1 MIRKSGNLPDGTLS
15 PTGKGEG
22 TWSRLSETRDAL
34 FTARRSRLVE
44 REVRMTT
51 ATTAVLLVLLGA
63 FSRLLPHPPNFVALG
78 AIGLYAGARLPRR
91 WAWAVPIAAM
101 LLSDLVLDPGSGR
114 RAVTFVR
121 IAVYGSFALMVLV
134 GRRLAGNARAG
145 RLAALSAGGAV
156 FFFLTTN
163 FAVWVSGGG
172 YPPTPAGLA
181 AAYVLALPFF
191 WNTLAAEL
199 AGTAVLFG
207 LDAIARR
214 EAARRALRSVAAIGI
229 AVASFEAGSVAAA
242 QVPPVS
248 ESVVV
253 TATAAPEGINEVGAA
268 VTVVTREDIERNGWR
283 TVQDVLR
290 SVPGALVARSG
301 GPGAQTS
308 VFLRGANSTH
318 TLVLVDGVRV
328 NSPFFPGYDFTLL
341 STENI
346 ERIEIVRGPFSAL
359 YGSES
364 IGGVV
369 HVFTRPAGDKFS
381 GRVVGEAGNHDQ
393 RELEAFASAGTTFFG
408 IAASARD
415 RQDNGDRVNDD
426 WRERSGSLRLEGRF
440 GDTRVALEGSTA
452 DGELGL
458 PGPVGGETP
467 ENRYF
472 PREDRI
478 VLPATFHPVSGHSAS
493 VTLGWVRS
501 RPSFASPSFQSH
513 TDARTLEGRAADT
526 FSAGAH
532 RLTAFAEWQRWKVE
546 DSSNFG
552 VNLDGEHATI
562 WSVGS
567 EDSIDLAGGW
577 LATAGLRYDDH
588 SRFGD
593 VWSPR
598 ASISWRTGRWKLRAS
613 GGTGFRAPSVG
624 ELFYPFSG
632 NPDLQP
638 ERSTSYDLGAEYEV
652 AGGRASASVFWNAF
666 LHLIVYDFAT
676 GLNFN
681 VGRARSRGAE
691 LSWRQAISSVTSV
704 DAGYTYL
711 DTEDQD
717 TGLALIRRP
726 RHSGFLGMTL
736 TPVSRLDVSPRAV
749 FVGPRSDVKALSTTD
764 RVEEPSYWRFDLYA
778 RYRMGSLAPYLRA
791 QNLNDRR
798 YEEANGFPASG
809 RRIAG
814 GLEVSF

>member
-1 MIRKSGNLPDGTLS
+1 
-15 PTGKGEG
+15 
-22 TWSRLSETRDAL
+22 
-34 FTARRSRLVE
+34 
-44 REVRMTT
+44 MTT

-229 AVASFEAGSVAAA
+229 AVAVSSFEAGSVAAA

-478 VLPATFHPVSGHSAS
+478 VLPATFHPASGHSAS

-501 RPSFASPSFQSH
+501 RPSFESPSFQSH

-562 WSVGS
+562 WSVGG

-652 AGGRASASVFWNAF
+652 AGGRASASVFWNDF
-666 LHLIVYDFAT
+666 RHLIVYDFAT

-711 DTEDQD
+711 DTEDRD

>member
-1 MIRKSGNLPDGTLS
+1 
-15 PTGKGEG
+15 
-22 TWSRLSETRDAL
+22 
-34 FTARRSRLVE
+34 
-44 REVRMTT
+44 MTT

-229 AVASFEAGSVAAA
+229 AVAVSSFEAGSVAAA

-341 STENI
+341 STENV

-478 VLPATFHPVSGHSAS
+478 VLPATFHPASGHSAS

-501 RPSFASPSFQSH
+501 RPSFESPSFQSH

-652 AGGRASASVFWNAF
+652 AGGRASASVFWNDF
-666 LHLIVYDFAT
+666 RHLIVYDFAT

-711 DTEDQD
+711 DTEDRD

>member
-1 MIRKSGNLPDGTLS
+1 
-15 PTGKGEG
+15 
-22 TWSRLSETRDAL
+22 
-34 FTARRSRLVE
+34 
-44 REVRMTT
+44 MTT

-63 FSRLLPHPPNFVALG
+63 FSRLLPHPPNFVAMG

-91 WAWAVPIAAM
+91 WAWVVPITAM
-101 LLSDLVLDPGSGR
+101 LFSDLVLDFGTGR
-114 RAVTFVR
+114 RAVTLVR
-121 IAVYGSFALMVLV
+121 IAVYGSFALMVIA

-156 FFFLTTN
+156 LFFLTTN
-163 FAVWVSGGG
+163 FAVWASGGT

-191 WNTLAAEL
+191 WNTCAAEL

-214 EAARRALRSVAAIGI
+214 EAARRALRGVAAIGI
-229 AVASFEAGSVAAA
+229 AVAVSGFDTGSFAAA
-242 QVPPVS
+242 QVPPIS

-253 TATAAPEGINEVGAA
+253 TATAAPEEINEVGAA
-268 VTVVTREDIERNGWR
+268 VTVVTREEIERNGWR

-290 SVPGALVARSG
+290 SVPGAIVARSG

-328 NSPFFPGYDFTLL
+328 NSPFFPGYDFSLL
-341 STENI
+341 STETV

-369 HVFTRPAGDKFS
+369 HVFTRPAGERLS
-381 GRVVGEAGNHDQ
+381 GRVVGEAGNRDQ
-393 RELEAFASAGTTFFG
+393 RELAAFAAAGTPFFG

-415 RQDNGDRVNDD
+415 RRDDGDRVNDD

-440 GDTRVALEGSTA
+440 GETRVALEGSTT

-467 ENRYF
+467 GNRYF

-501 RPSFASPSFQSH
+501 RPSFESPSFQSH
-513 TDARTLEGRAADT
+513 TDAQTFEGRAADT

-532 RLTAFAEWQRWKVE
+532 RVTGFAEWQRWKVD

-552 VNLDGEHATI
+552 VNLDGQHATI
-562 WSVGS
+562 WSVGG
-567 EDSIDLAGGW
+567 EDSIDLNGGW
-577 LATAGLRYDDH
+577 LATAGVRYDNH

-598 ASISWRTGRWKLRAS
+598 ASVSRHTGRWKLRAS

-652 AGGRASASVFWNAF
+652 GGGRAGASVFWNDF
-666 LHLIVYDFAT
+666 RHLIVYDFAT

-691 LSWRQAISSVTSV
+691 LSWRQAISTAASV

-711 DTEDQD
+711 DTEDRD
-717 TGLALIRRP
+717 TGLPLIRRP

-736 TPVSRLDVSPRAV
+736 TPVARLEVSPRAV
-749 FVGPRSDVKALSTTD
+749 FVGSRSDVKALSTTE

-778 RYRMGSLAPYLRA
+778 RYRIGTLAPYLRA

>member
-1 MIRKSGNLPDGTLS
+1 M
-15 PTGKGEG
+15 
-22 TWSRLSETRDAL
+22 
-34 FTARRSRLVE
+34 
-44 REVRMTT
+44 
-51 ATTAVLLVLLGA
+51 TTAVLLVLLGA
-63 FSRLLPHPPNFVALG
+63 FSRLIPHPPNFVAMG

-91 WAWAVPIAAM
+91 WAWVVPTAAM
-101 LLSDLVLDPGSGR
+101 LFSDLVIDWGTGR
-114 RAVTFVR
+114 RAITPVR
-121 IAVYGSFALMVLV
+121 IAVYGSFTLMVLA
-134 GRRLAGNARAG
+134 GRLFARKARAG
-145 RLAALSAGGAV
+145 RLAAVSIGGAV
-156 FFFLTTN
+156 FFFLTSN
-163 FAVWVSGGG
+163 FADWVTFTT
-172 YPPTPAGLA
+172 YPPTPAGLLLCYVA
-181 AAYVLALPFF
+181 AIPWF

-199 AGTAVLFG
+199 LGTAALFG
-207 LDAIARR
+207 LDALARR
-214 EAARRALRSVAAIGI
+214 EAQRHATRRLAAFLILAIALGTVPAR
-229 AVASFEAGSVAAA
+229 A

-248 ESVVV
+248 ENVVV
-253 TATAAPEGINEVGAA
+253 TATAAPENINEVGAA
-268 VTVVTREDIERNGWR
+268 VTVVTREEIERNGWR

-290 SVPGALVARSG
+290 SVPGAAVVRSG

-341 STENI
+341 STENV

-369 HVFTRPAGDKFS
+369 HVFTRPAGDKLS

-393 RELEAFASAGTTFFG
+393 RELAAFATAGTSFFG

-415 RQDNGDRVNDD
+415 RRDDGDRVNDD

-440 GDTRVALEGSTA
+440 GETRIALEGSTA

-467 ENRYF
+467 ANRYF
-472 PREDRI
+472 PREDRV
-478 VLPATFHPVSGHSAS
+478 VLPASFHPASGHSAI

-501 RPSFASPSFQSH
+501 RPSFESPSFRSH
-513 TDARTLEGRAADT
+513 TDAQTLEGRAADT
-526 FSAGAH
+526 YSAGAH
-532 RLTAFAEWQRWKVE
+532 RVTAFAEWQRWKVE

-552 VNLDGEHATI
+552 VNLDGERATI
-562 WSVGS
+562 WSVGG
-567 EDSIDLAGGW
+567 EDSIDLTGGW
-577 LATAGLRYDDH
+577 LATAGLRYDNH

-598 ASISWRTGRWKLRAS
+598 ASVSWRTGRWKLRAS

-652 AGGRASASVFWNAF
+652 AGGRAAASVFWNDF
-666 LHLIVYDFAT
+666 RHLIVYDFAT

-691 LSWRQAISSVTSV
+691 LSWRQTITTAASL

-711 DTEDQD
+711 ATEDRD
-717 TGLALIRRP
+717 TGLPLIRRP

-736 TPVSRLDVSPRAV
+736 TPVSRLEVSPRAV
-749 FVGPRSDVKALSTTD
+749 FVGARSDVKALSTTE
-764 RVEEPSYWRFDLYA
+764 RVEAPSYWRFDLYA
-778 RYRMGSLAPYLRA
+778 RYRIGPLAPYLRA

-814 GLEVSF
+814 GLEVTF

>member
-1 MIRKSGNLPDGTLS
+1 
-15 PTGKGEG
+15 
-22 TWSRLSETRDAL
+22 
-34 FTARRSRLVE
+34 
-44 REVRMTT
+44 MTT
-51 ATTAVLLVLLGA
+51 ATTAVLLVLFGA

-91 WAWAVPIAAM
+91 WAWTVPIAAM
-101 LLSDLVLDPGSGR
+101 LFSDLVIDLGSGR
-114 RAVTFVR
+114 KVITLGR
-121 IAVYGSFALMVLV
+121 IAVYGSFAVMVV
-134 GRRLAGNARAG
+134 AGRRLARNARAG

-163 FAVWVSGGG
+163 FAVWVSGRI

-199 AGTAVLFG
+199 LGTAALFG
-207 LDAIARR
+207 LDTLARR
-214 EAARRALRSVAAIGI
+214 EAQRHAMRKLVAMLIIALASSAA
-229 AVASFEAGSVAAA
+229 VA
-242 QVPPVS
+242 QVPPIS
-248 ESVVV
+248 ENVVV
-253 TATAAPEGINEVGAA
+253 TATAAPEEINEVGAA
-268 VTVVTREDIERNGWR
+268 VTVVTREEIERNGWR

-290 SVPGALVARSG
+290 SVPGAGVARSG

-328 NSPFFPGYDFTLL
+328 NSPFFPGYDFSLL
-341 STENI
+341 STENV
-346 ERIEIVRGPFSAL
+346 ERIEVVRGPFSAL

-369 HVFTRPAGDKFS
+369 HVFTRPAGDRFS
-381 GRVVGEAGNHDQ
+381 GRVVGEAGNRDQ
-393 RELEAFASAGTTFFG
+393 RELAAFATAGTSLFG

-415 RQDNGDRVNDD
+415 RKDDGDRVNDD

-440 GDTRVALEGSTA
+440 GEARVALEGSTV

-467 ENRYF
+467 GNRYF

-478 VLPATFHPVSGHSAS
+478 VLPATFHPASGHSAS

-501 RPSFASPSFQSH
+501 RPSFESPSFQSH
-513 TDARTLEGRAADT
+513 TDAQTLEGRAADT

-532 RLTAFAEWQRWKVE
+532 RMTAFAEWQRWKVE

-562 WSVGS
+562 WSVGA
-567 EDSIDLAGGW
+567 EDSIDLTGGW
-577 LATAGLRYDDH
+577 LVTAGLRSDNH

-598 ASISWRTGRWKLRAS
+598 ASVSWHTGRWKLRAS

-632 NPDLQP
+632 NPDLEP

-652 AGGRASASVFWNAF
+652 AGGRAGASVFWNDF
-666 LHLIVYDFAT
+666 RHLIVYDFAT

-691 LSWRQAISSVTSV
+691 LSWRQTLSTAASV
-704 DAGYTYL
+704 DVGYMYL
-711 DTEDQD
+711 DTEDRD

-736 TPVSRLDVSPRAV
+736 APVSRLEVSPRAV
-749 FVGPRSDVKALSTTD
+749 FVGPRSDVKALSTTE
-764 RVEEPSYWRFDLYA
+764 RVEAPSYWRFDLYA
-778 RYRMGSLAPYLRA
+778 RYRIGPLVPYLRA

-798 YEEANGFPASG
+798 YEETNGFPAPG
-809 RRIAG
+809 RRVAG
-814 GLEVSF
+814 GLEMLF

>member
-1 MIRKSGNLPDGTLS
+1 
-15 PTGKGEG
+15 
-22 TWSRLSETRDAL
+22 
-34 FTARRSRLVE
+34 
-44 REVRMTT
+44 MTT
-51 ATTAVLLVLLGA
+51 ATTAVLLVFLGA
-63 FSRLLPHPPNFVALG
+63 FSRLVPHPPNFVAMG

-101 LLSDLVLDPGSGR
+101 LFSDLVLDWGTGR
-114 RAVTFVR
+114 RAVTPVR
-121 IAVYGSFALMVLV
+121 IAVYGSFALMVFA
-134 GRRLAGNARAG
+134 GRRFAVHARAG

-163 FAVWVSGGG
+163 FAAWTSMKA

-181 AAYVLALPFF
+181 EAYFVAIPWF

-199 AGTAVLFG
+199 LGTAALFG
-207 LDAIARR
+207 LDALARR
-214 EAARRALRSVAAIGI
+214 EAARQAIRN
-229 AVASFEAGSVAAA
+229 VAAA
-242 QVPPVS
+242 LIIALASGAAPARAQVAPVS
-248 ESVVV
+248 ENVVV
-253 TATAAPEGINEVGAA
+253 TATAAPEEIDEVGAA
-268 VTVVTREDIERNGWR
+268 VTVVTREEIERNGWR

-290 SVPGALVARSG
+290 SVPGADVARSG

-328 NSPFFPGYDFTLL
+328 NSPFFPGYDFALL
-341 STENI
+341 STENV
-346 ERIEIVRGPFSAL
+346 ERIEVVRGPFSAL

-369 HVFTRPAGDKFS
+369 HVFTRPAGGKFS
-381 GRVVGEAGNHDQ
+381 GRLVGEVGNDDQ
-393 RELEAFASAGTTFFG
+393 RELAAFATAGTPLFG
-408 IAASARD
+408 ISASARD
-415 RQDNGDRVNDD
+415 RRDDGDRANDD

-440 GDTRVALEGSTA
+440 GGARVALEGSIA

-467 ENRYF
+467 GNRYS

-478 VLPATFHPVSGHSAS
+478 VLPATFQPASGHSAS
-493 VTLGWVRS
+493 VTLGWIRS
-501 RPSFASPSFQSH
+501 RPSFESPFFQSH
-513 TDARTLEGRAADT
+513 TDARTLEARAADS

-532 RLTAFAEWQRWKVE
+532 RLTGFAEWQRWKVE

-562 WSVGS
+562 WSVGG
-567 EDSIDLAGGW
+567 EDAIDLTGGW
-577 LATAGLRYDDH
+577 LVTAGLRYDDH

-613 GGTGFRAPSVG
+613 GGTGFRAPSIG

-632 NPDLQP
+632 NPDLEP
-638 ERSTSYDLGAEYEV
+638 ERSTSYEVGAEYEV
-652 AGGRASASVFWNAF
+652 AGGRAGASVFWTEF
-666 LHLIVYDFAT
+666 RDLIVYDFAV
-676 GLNFN
+676 GLNFH

-691 LSWRQAISSVTSV
+691 LTWRQTISTSTFLDV
-704 DAGYTYL
+704 GYTYL
-711 DTEDQD
+711 ETEDRD
-717 TGLALIRRP
+717 TGLALLRRP

-736 TPVSRLDVSPRAV
+736 MPVSRLEVSPRAV
-749 FVGPRSDVKALSTTD
+749 FVGRRSDVKALSTTE
-764 RVEEPSYWRFDLYA
+764 RVEAPSYWRLDLHV
-778 RYRMGSLAPYLRA
+778 RYRIGPLAPYLRA
-791 QNLNDRR
+791 ENLNDRR
-798 YEEANGFPASG
+798 YEEANGFPAPG

>member
-1 MIRKSGNLPDGTLS
+1 M
-15 PTGKGEG
+15 
-22 TWSRLSETRDAL
+22 
-34 FTARRSRLVE
+34 
-44 REVRMTT
+44 
-51 ATTAVLLVLLGA
+51 TTAVLLVLLGA
-63 FSRLLPHPPNFVALG
+63 FSRLIPHPPNFVAMG

-101 LLSDLVLDPGSGR
+101 LFSDLVIDWGTGR
-114 RAVTFVR
+114 RAITPVR
-121 IAVYGSFALMVLV
+121 IAVYGSFTLMVLA
-134 GRRLAGNARAG
+134 GRLFARKARAG
-145 RLAALSAGGAV
+145 RLAAVSIGGAV
-156 FFFLTTN
+156 FFFLTSN
-163 FAVWVSGGG
+163 FADWVTFTT
-172 YPPTPAGLA
+172 YPPTPAGLLLCYVA
-181 AAYVLALPFF
+181 AIPWF

-199 AGTAVLFG
+199 LGTAGLFG
-207 LDAIARR
+207 LDALARR
-214 EAARRALRSVAAIGI
+214 EVQRQATRRLAALLILAIASG
-229 AVASFEAGSVAAA
+229 AVPARA

-248 ESVVV
+248 ENVVV
-253 TATAAPEGINEVGAA
+253 TATAAPENINEVGAA
-268 VTVVTREDIERNGWR
+268 VTVVTREEIERNGWR

-290 SVPGALVARSG
+290 SVPGAVVARSG

-341 STENI
+341 STENV

-393 RELEAFASAGTTFFG
+393 RELAAFATAGTSFFG

-415 RQDNGDRVNDD
+415 RRDDGDRVNDD

-440 GDTRVALEGSTA
+440 GETRVALEGSTA

-467 ENRYF
+467 ANRYF
-472 PREDRI
+472 PREDRV
-478 VLPATFHPVSGHSAS
+478 VLPASFHPASGHSAS

-501 RPSFASPSFQSH
+501 RPSFESPSFQSH
-513 TDARTLEGRAADT
+513 TDAQTLEGRAADT

-532 RLTAFAEWQRWKVE
+532 RVTAFTEWQRWKVD

-552 VNLDGEHATI
+552 VNLDGERATI
-562 WSVGS
+562 WSVGG
-567 EDSIDLAGGW
+567 EDSIDLTGGW
-577 LATAGLRYDDH
+577 LATAGLRYDNH

-598 ASISWRTGRWKLRAS
+598 ATVSWRTGRWKLRAS

-652 AGGRASASVFWNAF
+652 AGGRAAVSVFWNDF
-666 LHLIVYDFAT
+666 RHLIVFDFAT

-691 LSWRQAISSVTSV
+691 LSWRQTISQALYL

-711 DTEDQD
+711 DTEDRD

-736 TPVSRLDVSPRAV
+736 TPVSRLEVSPRAV
-749 FVGPRSDVKALSTTD
+749 FVGARSDVKALSTTE
-764 RVEEPSYWRFDLYA
+764 RVEAPSYWRFDLYA
-778 RYRMGSLAPYLRA
+778 RYRIGPIAPYLRGE
-791 QNLNDRR
+791 NLNDRR

-814 GLEVSF
+814 GLEVAF

>member
-1 MIRKSGNLPDGTLS
+1 
-15 PTGKGEG
+15 
-22 TWSRLSETRDAL
+22 
-34 FTARRSRLVE
+34 
-44 REVRMTT
+44 MTT
-51 ATTAVLLVLLGA
+51 ALLLVLLGA
-63 FSRLLPHPPNFVALG
+63 LSRLLPHPPNFVAMG
-78 AIGLYAGARLPRR
+78 AIGLFAGARLPRR
-91 WAWAVPIAAM
+91 WAWSVPIAAM
-101 LLSDLVLDPGSGR
+101 LFSDLVLDLPTGR
-114 RAVTFVR
+114 KAITLVR
-121 IAVYGSFALMVLV
+121 LAVYGSFALMVIA
-134 GRRLAGNARAG
+134 GRRFAGNARAG

-156 FFFLTTN
+156 FFFLATN
-163 FAVWVSGGG
+163 FAEWTVSGA
-172 YPPTPAGLA
+172 YPPTPGGLA
-181 AAYVLALPFF
+181 LCYAAAIPFF

-214 EAARRALRSVAAIGI
+214 DAARRAVRASAAVGIVAFVSSCLVPSVA
-229 AVASFEAGSVAAA
+229 SA
-242 QVPPVS
+242 QVPPIA
-248 ESVVV
+248 ENVVV
-253 TATAAPEGINEVGAA
+253 TATAAPEEIGEVGAA
-268 VTVVTREDIERNGWR
+268 VTVVTREEIERNGWR

-290 SVPGALVARSG
+290 SVPGAVVARSG

-341 STENI
+341 STENV

-369 HVFTRPAGDKFS
+369 HVFTRPAAEKLS
-381 GRVVGEAGNHDQ
+381 GRVVGEAGDHDQ
-393 RELEAFASAGTTFFG
+393 RELSAFATAGSASFG

-415 RQDNGDRVNDD
+415 RQDDGDRVNDD

-440 GDTRVALEGSTA
+440 GETRVGLEGSTEN
-452 DGELGL
+452 GKLGL
-458 PGPVGGETP
+458 PGPVGAETP
-467 ENRYF
+467 ANRYF

-478 VLPATFHPVSGHSAS
+478 ALPATFHPAPGHSAS
-493 VTLGWVRS
+493 ITLGWVRS
-501 RPSFASPSFQSH
+501 RPSFESPAFQSH
-513 TDARTLEGRAADT
+513 TDAQTLEGRAADT
-526 FSAGAH
+526 FGAGVN
-532 RLTAFAEWQRWKVE
+532 RVTAFAEWQRWKVD

-552 VNLDGEHATI
+552 VNLAGEHATI
-562 WSVGS
+562 WSVGA
-567 EDSIDLAGGW
+567 EDTIDLPGGW

-598 ASISWRTGRWKLRAS
+598 ASISWRSGRWKLRAS

-632 NPDLQP
+632 NPNLEP
-638 ERSTSYDLGAEYEV
+638 EHSTSYDVGVEYEV
-652 AGGRASASVFWNAF
+652 SGGRASASVFWNDF
-666 LHLIVYDFAT
+666 RNLIVYDFAT

-691 LSWRQAISSVTSV
+691 LSWRQLLFRDVSM

-711 DTEDQD
+711 DTEDRD
-717 TGLALIRRP
+717 TGLELIRRP
-726 RHSGFLGMTL
+726 RHSGFLGVTVA
-736 TPVSRLDVSPRAV
+736 PVPSLEVSPRAV
-749 FVGPRSDVKALSTTD
+749 FVGSRSDFSALSTSV
-764 RVEEPSYWRFDLYA
+764 RIEAPSYWRLDLYA
-778 RYRMGSLAPYLRA
+778 RYRIGSVAPYLRA

-798 YEEANGFPASG
+798 YQEATGFPAAG
-809 RRIAG
+809 RRIAAG
-814 GLEVSF
+814 VEVEF

>member
-1 MIRKSGNLPDGTLS
+1 M
-15 PTGKGEG
+15 
-22 TWSRLSETRDAL
+22 
-34 FTARRSRLVE
+34 
-44 REVRMTT
+44 
-51 ATTAVLLVLLGA
+51 TTAVLLVLLGA
-63 FSRLLPHPPNFVALG
+63 FSRLVPHPPNFIAMG
-78 AIGLYAGARLPRR
+78 AIGLYAGARLRRR

-101 LLSDLVLDPGSGR
+101 LCSDLVIDWGTGR
-114 RAVTFVR
+114 KAITLVR
-121 IAVYGSFALMVLV
+121 IAIYGSFALMVFA
-134 GRRLAGNARAG
+134 GRRLSGNARAG

-163 FAVWVSGGG
+163 FAVWASGGT
-172 YPPTPAGLA
+172 YPPTQAGLA
-181 AAYVLALPFF
+181 TAYVLAIPWF

-199 AGTAVLFG
+199 LGTATLFG
-207 LDAIARR
+207 LDMLARR
-214 EAARRALRSVAAIGI
+214 EAERRAIRDIVAIAIVALASSFAS
-229 AVASFEAGSVAAA
+229 AVA

-248 ESVVV
+248 ENVVV
-253 TATAAPEGINEVGAA
+253 TATAAPEDIDEVGSA
-268 VTVVTREDIERNGWR
+268 VTVVTREEIERNGWR

-290 SVPGALVARSG
+290 SVPGADVARSG

-328 NSPFFPGYDFTLL
+328 NSPFFPGYDFSLL
-341 STENI
+341 STENV
-346 ERIEIVRGPFSAL
+346 ERIEVVRGPFSAL

-369 HVFTRPAGDKFS
+369 HVFTRPAGDRFS

-393 RELEAFASAGTTFFG
+393 RELAAFATAGTSRFG

-415 RQDNGDRVNDD
+415 RRDDGDRVNDD

-440 GDTRVALEGSTA
+440 GETRVALEGSIA

-467 ENRYF
+467 RNRYS

-478 VLPATFHPVSGHSAS
+478 VLPATFQPAPGHSAS
-493 VTLGWVRS
+493 VTVGWVRS
-501 RPSFASPSFQSH
+501 RPSFESPFFQSH
-513 TDARTLEGRAADT
+513 TDARTLEARAADG

-532 RLTAFAEWQRWKVE
+532 RVTGFVEWQRWKVD

-562 WSVGS
+562 WSIGG
-567 EDSIDLAGGW
+567 EDAIDLTGGW
-577 LATAGLRYDDH
+577 LVTAGLRYDNH

-598 ASISWRTGRWKLRAS
+598 ATVSWRTGRWKLRAS
-613 GGTGFRAPSVG
+613 GGTGFRAPSIG

-632 NPDLQP
+632 NPELEP
-638 ERSTSYDLGAEYEV
+638 ERSTSYDVGGEYQV
-652 AGGRASASVFWNAF
+652 AGGRASASVFWSEVRD
-666 LHLIVYDFAT
+666 LIVYDFAT

-691 LSWRQAISSVTSV
+691 LSWRQKISRAASL

-711 DTEDQD
+711 DTEDRD
-717 TGLALIRRP
+717 TGLALLRRP

-736 TPVSRLDVSPRAV
+736 TPVSRLEVSPRAV
-749 FVGPRSDVKALSTTD
+749 FVGPRSDVKALSTTE
-764 RVEEPSYWRFDLYA
+764 RVEAPSYWRFDLYA
-778 RYRMGSLAPYLRA
+778 RYRIGTLVPYLRA

-798 YEEANGFPASG
+798 YEEANGFPAPG

>member
-1 MIRKSGNLPDGTLS
+1 
-15 PTGKGEG
+15 
-22 TWSRLSETRDAL
+22 
-34 FTARRSRLVE
+34 
-44 REVRMTT
+44 MTT

-214 EAARRALRSVAAIGI
+214 EAARRALRSVAAVGI
-229 AVASFEAGSVAAA
+229 AVAVSSFEAGSVAAA

-478 VLPATFHPVSGHSAS
+478 VLPATFHPASGHSAS

-501 RPSFASPSFQSH
+501 RPSFESPSFQSH

-652 AGGRASASVFWNAF
+652 AGGRASASVFWNDF
-666 LHLIVYDFAT
+666 RHLIVYDFAT

-711 DTEDQD
+711 DTEDRD

>member
-1 MIRKSGNLPDGTLS
+1 M
-15 PTGKGEG
+15 
-22 TWSRLSETRDAL
+22 
-34 FTARRSRLVE
+34 
-44 REVRMTT
+44 
-51 ATTAVLLVLLGA
+51 TTAVLLVLFGV
-63 FSRLLPHPPNFVALG
+63 FSRLVPHPPNFVAMG

-101 LLSDLVLDPGSGR
+101 LFSDLVIDWGTGR
-114 RAVTFVR
+114 KAITLVR
-121 IAVYGSFALMVLV
+121 IAVYGSFALMVFA
-134 GRRLAGNARAG
+134 GRRLAGNARSG

-163 FAVWVSGGG
+163 FAVWASMGT

-199 AGTAVLFG
+199 AGTAALFG
-207 LDAIARR
+207 LDALARR
-214 EAARRALRSVAAIGI
+214 EAARHTIRDVAAILI
-229 AVASFEAGSVAAA
+229 AVLVSSFASAVA
-242 QVPPVS
+242 QVPPIS
-248 ESVVV
+248 ENVVV
-253 TATAAPEGINEVGAA
+253 TATAAPEEIQKVGSA
-268 VTVVTREDIERNGWR
+268 VTVVTREEIERNGWR
-283 TVQDVLR
+283 TVQDALR
-290 SVPGALVARSG
+290 SVPGVDVAQAG

-328 NSPFFPGYDFTLL
+328 NSPFFPGYDFSLL
-341 STENI
+341 STENV

-369 HVFTRPAGDKFS
+369 QVFTRPAGRELS
-381 GRVVGEAGNHDQ
+381 GRVFGEAGNADQ
-393 RELEAFASAGTTFFG
+393 RELAAFATAGTAFFG

-415 RQDNGDRVNDD
+415 RREDGDRENDD

-440 GDTRVALEGSTA
+440 GETRVALEGSIA

-458 PGPVGGETP
+458 PGPVGAETP
-467 ENRYF
+467 ENRYS
-472 PREDRI
+472 PREERI
-478 VLPATFHPVSGHSAS
+478 TLPATFHPASGHSAN
-493 VTLGWVRS
+493 VTLGWIRS
-501 RPSFASPSFQSH
+501 RPSFDSPSFQSQ
-513 TDARTLEGRAADT
+513 TDARTLEARVADT
-526 FSAGAH
+526 FSAGVQ
-532 RLTAFAEWQRWKVE
+532 RVTVFAEWQRWRVE

-552 VNLDGEHATI
+552 VNLDGNHATI
-562 WSVGS
+562 WSLGG
-567 EDSIDLAGGW
+567 EDSIELGREW

-598 ASISWRTGRWKLRAS
+598 GTVAWRTARWKIRAS

-632 NPDLQP
+632 NPDLNP
-638 ERSTSYDLGAEYEV
+638 ERSTSWDVGVDHET
-652 AGGRASASVFWNAF
+652 AGGRASASLFWNEF
-666 LHLIVYDFAT
+666 RDLIVYDFAA

-681 VGRARSRGAE
+681 VGRARSRGFE
-691 LSWRQAISSVTSV
+691 LSCRQKIAEAVSF

-711 DTEDQD
+711 DTEDRD
-717 TGLALIRRP
+717 TGLSLLRRP
-726 RHSGFLGMTL
+726 RHSGFIGLSL
-736 TPVSRLDVSPRAV
+736 TPIAGLEIFPRAV
-749 FVGPRSDVKALSTTD
+749 FVGSRSDVKALSTTE
-764 RVEEPSYWRFDLYA
+764 RVESPSYFRFDLYA
-778 RYRMGSLAPYLRA
+778 RYRIGSLVPFLRA
-791 QNLNDRR
+791 GNLNDRR
-798 YEEANGFPASG
+798 YAEVEGFPAPG